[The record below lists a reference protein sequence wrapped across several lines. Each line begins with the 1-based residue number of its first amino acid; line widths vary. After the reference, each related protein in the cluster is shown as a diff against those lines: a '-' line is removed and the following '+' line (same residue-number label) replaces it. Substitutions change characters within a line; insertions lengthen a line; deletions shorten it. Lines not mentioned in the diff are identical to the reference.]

1 MSINIPDT
9 ASDLQANRTG
19 IIQRFTNEQL
29 ATKLLDIGVKPGSRL
44 RLIRKSPFGG
54 SWYVKVDRQC
64 VALRREELAC
74 IIVQ

>member
-1 MSINIPDT
+1 MPTSIPST
-9 ASDLQANRTG
+9 ASDLKTNRTG
-19 IIQRFTNEQL
+19 TITSFTDEQL